1 MESRDKDRLD
11 EWLEIALPQ
20 YGRAEP
26 RVGLENRVLAN
37 LAVQRASASA
47 VRRWWWILGTAAAS
61 AAVAIVL
68 WLGSGPK
75 DPSKSAAN
83 FTTNAASTGQPK
95 AAATARSTVRQKHL
109 GAPVRRTSQRT
120 NTVELARSPKLSQFP
135 SPQPLSDQE
144 RLLARYVRDFPQEA
158 AIVAQAQT
166 RAEAERQ
173 LEELAADRTLQIN
186 SDQQE
191 R

>member
-1 MESRDKDRLD
+1 MESREKDRLD
-11 EWLEIALPQ
+11 QWVETALPQ

-37 LAVQRASASA
+37 LAAQRASASA
-47 VRRWWWILGTAAAS
+47 VRQWWWIFGTAAVT

-68 WLGSGPK
+68 WFGSSTKNPR
-75 DPSKSAAN
+75 KSAAN
-83 FTTNAASTGQPK
+83 FTTNVASTAQTK
-95 AAATARSTVRQKHL
+95 AAATAQSTVRQKHL

-120 NTVELARSPKLSQFP
+120 NTVEPAQSPKLSQFP
-135 SPQPLSDQE
+135 SPQPLSEQE

-158 AIVAQAQT
+158 AMLAQAQT

-173 LEELAADRTLQIN
+173 LEELAADETLQIN